1 MNGVRSLP
9 IRQLDTMV
17 RGLAALAPDGLWY
30 DEENFALQASLKAV
44 REELAGNIKAIGGD
58 AALLVAAVE
67 EIK

>member
-1 MNGVRSLP
+1 
-9 IRQLDTMV
+9 MV